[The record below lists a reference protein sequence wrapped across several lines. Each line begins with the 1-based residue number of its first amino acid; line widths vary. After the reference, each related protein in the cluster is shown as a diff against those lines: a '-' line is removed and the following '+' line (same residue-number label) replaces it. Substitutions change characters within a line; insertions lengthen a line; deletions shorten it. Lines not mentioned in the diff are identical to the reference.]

1 MKNSAI
7 VKLES
12 MDNAV
17 LFVKIC
23 NKYKDV
29 NIDYS
34 VIGSRYIVDAKS
46 VMGIMSTTLG
56 REANVTIHTD
66 NSRVI
71 DSFVDHIHKWIV
83 GYF

>member
-34 VIGSRYIVDAKS
+34 VIGSR
-46 VMGIMSTTLG
+46 
-56 REANVTIHTD
+56 
-66 NSRVI
+66 
-71 DSFVDHIHKWIV
+71 
-83 GYF
+83 